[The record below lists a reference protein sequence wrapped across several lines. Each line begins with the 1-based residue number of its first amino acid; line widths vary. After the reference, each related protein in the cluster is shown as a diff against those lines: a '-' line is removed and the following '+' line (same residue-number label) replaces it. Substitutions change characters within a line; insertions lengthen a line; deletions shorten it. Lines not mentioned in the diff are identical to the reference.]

1 MARVF
6 LVGFWDRVA
15 KLILRNRIL
24 IILLLV
30 SATIFFISNW
40 KYIKFSNSEANL
52 LPDDHEVNLEYID
65 FTDKF
70 GEEGNLIVIG
80 IKDSL
85 LFTTNNFNAWNN
97 LSKALKDTNY
107 VESVIA
113 IGDLQKLK
121 KDTRKRRFYLEPFV
135 KDTIKSE
142 SELISLKKEL
152 FEKYPFYNEFLFN
165 TKTETVRTA
174 IHLKKEIVN
183 EIGREDYINNILTPL
198 VANFEKTYGIDIKI
212 SGMPYVRTKNADNI
226 KNEITTFVILALAIT
241 SIIFFLFF
249 RSFRATFISLFV
261 VMIGVVWTVG
271 ILGLFINNSAAGEF
285 EISVLTGLIP
295 PLIIVIGIPNCIFLI
310 NKYQHE
316 VNKHGN
322 KAKSLKKVISKI
334 GNATLM
340 TNLTTASGFATFIIT
355 NSTLL
360 KEFGIVASLS
370 IIAIFILC
378 LLIIPI
384 IYSYLPIPE
393 EKHLE
398 HLNRSWI
405 NSLGDWIENTVKK
418 SKINI
423 YIISIILLVTSIIGI
438 YQIRISG
445 SIIDDMPQKAD
456 WFDDIMFYEKEFNGI
471 MPLEILIDFKRQKRI
486 QNLRYLRKM
495 DTIEKT
501 INEIPELSKPI
512 SVVSLSK
519 YITQAYYNG
528 NPKYYQ
534 IPTNQIKPFIATF
547 AKTTVSNSD
556 VDLIKNYADS
566 TGRYTRITAFMKDME
581 IERMEEIEKEIRD
594 KIEDQMPSKL
604 IDSGTIGKKPSK
616 ILLYINKLKSILQVS
631 LLNQEPLLYDSTKNF
646 EKVNIGDKVYNIT
659 DNTSAK
665 VINKKED
672 NSTLVLS
679 KNIMYEGA
687 EYEIKSESYVITGK
701 AYLFQKGT
709 KYLVKNLIISLSLAI
724 FLIALLM
731 AYMFRSVKMIF
742 ISLIPNILPLVITAG
757 LMGYLGVAIKPS
769 TILIFS
775 IAFGIAVDD
784 TIHFLAKYRQELI
797 SNNWEINKSVYN
809 ALRET
814 GVSMFYTSIVLFF
827 GFSVF
832 TVSDFGGT
840 VALGG
845 LVSATLLFAMLSN
858 LLLLPSMLLSLE
870 GSIANEK
877 VLKEPLI
884 KIIEDDD
891 NN

>member
-6 LVGFWDRVA
+6 LVGFWDSVSN
-15 KLILRNRIL
+15 LILKNRIL
-24 IILLLV
+24 IIALLSL
-30 SATIFFISNW
+30 ATSFFISQW
-40 KYIKFSNSEANL
+40 QYIKFSNTEANL
-52 LPDDHEVNLEYID
+52 LPDNHEVNLEYLD

-80 IKDSL
+80 VKDSL
-85 LFTTNNFNAWNN
+85 LFTTENLNAWNN
-97 LSKALKDTNY
+97 LSKVLKDTSF

-121 KDTRKRRFYLEPFV
+121 KDKKKQQFYLEPFI
-135 KDTIKSE
+135 KDTIKSDI
-142 SELISLKKEL
+142 ELISIKKEL
-152 FEKYPFYNEFLFN
+152 FEKYPFYDEFLFN
-165 TKTETVRTA
+165 TKTKSVRTA
-174 IHLKKEIVN
+174 IHLKKSIVN
-183 EIGREDYINNILTPL
+183 EPGRETYINNVLIPK
-198 VANFEKTYGIDIKI
+198 VKSFESNYNLDIKI
-212 SGMPYVRTKNADNI
+212 SGMPYVRTKNAENI
-226 KNEITTFVILALAIT
+226 KSEISTFVILALIIT

-249 RSFRATFISLFV
+249 RSYRATFISLFV

-271 ILGLFINNSAAGEF
+271 ILGLFITNTPPGDF

-322 KAKSLKKVISKI
+322 KAKSLQKVITKI

-340 TNLTTASGFATFIIT
+340 TNVTTASGFATFIIT
-355 NSTLL
+355 NSKLL

-370 IIAIFILC
+370 ILAIFILC
-378 LLIIPI
+378 ILIIPI
-384 IYSYLPIPE
+384 IYSFLPIPE

-398 HLNRSWI
+398 HLNRTWI
-405 NSLGDWIENTVKK
+405 NSLGDWIEKTVKR

-423 YIISIILLVTSIIGI
+423 YIISILLLVTSIIGI

-471 MPLEILIDFKRQKRI
+471 MPLEILINTKRKKGVTKLSTI
-486 QNLRYLRKM
+486 KKM
-495 DTIEKT
+495 SKIEEV
-501 INEIPELSKPI
+501 ILEIPELSKPI
-512 SVVSLSK
+512 SMVSLVKYSK
-519 YITQAYYNG
+519 QAYYNG

-534 IPTNQIKPFIATF
+534 VPTSQENSFILSY
-547 AKTTVSNSD
+547 AKNSTSNSD
-556 VDLIKNYADS
+556 VDLIKNYVDS
-566 TGRYTRITAFMKDME
+566 TGQYTRITAFMKDME
-581 IERMEEIEKEIRD
+581 IEKMEEIEKKLNYEIS
-594 KIEDQMPSKL
+594 KIMPS
-604 IDSGTIGKKPSK
+604 
-616 ILLYINKLKSILQVS
+616 N
-631 LLNQEPLLYDSTKNF
+631 NF
-646 EKVNIGDKVYNIT
+646 EV
-659 DNTSAK
+659 S
-665 VINKKED
+665 
-672 NSTLVLS
+672 
-679 KNIMYEGA
+679 
-687 EYEIKSESYVITGK
+687 ITGK

-731 AYMFRSVKMIF
+731 AYMFRSLKMIF
-742 ISLIPNILPLVITAG
+742 ISLIPNLLPLIVTAG
-757 LMGYLGVAIKPS
+757 LMGYIGVAIKPS

-797 SNNWEINKSVYN
+797 TNNWEVKKSVYN

-814 GVSMFYTSIVLFF
+814 GISMFYTSIVLFF

-832 TVSDFGGT
+832 TVSNFGGT
-840 VALGG
+840 VALGA

-870 GSIANEK
+870 ASIANEK

-884 KIIEDDD
+884 KIIEDEDVA
-891 NN
+891 N

>member
-6 LVGFWDRVA
+6 LVGFWDSVSN
-15 KLILRNRIL
+15 LILRNRIL
-24 IILLLV
+24 IISLLIL
-30 SATIFFISNW
+30 ATSFFISQW
-40 KYIKFSNSEANL
+40 QYIKFSNTEANL
-52 LPDDHEVNLEYID
+52 LPDKHEVNLEYLD

-85 LFTTNNFNAWNN
+85 LFTTENLNAWNN
-97 LSKALKDTNY
+97 LSKVLKDTNF

-121 KDTRKRRFYLEPFV
+121 KDKKKQQFYLEPFI
-135 KDTIKSE
+135 KDTITSDI
-142 SELISLKKEL
+142 ELISIKKEL
-152 FEKYPFYNEFLFN
+152 FEKYPFYDEFLFN
-165 TKTETVRTA
+165 TKTKSVRTA
-174 IHLKKEIVN
+174 IHLKKSIVN
-183 EIGREDYINNILTPL
+183 EVGRETYINSVLIPK
-198 VANFEKTYGIDIKI
+198 VESFEAKYNLDIKI
-212 SGMPYVRTKNADNI
+212 SGMPYVRTKNAENI
-226 KNEITTFVILALAIT
+226 KSEISTFVILALIIT

-249 RSFRATFISLFV
+249 RSYRATFISLFV

-271 ILGLFINNSAAGEF
+271 ILGLFIINTPPGDF

-322 KAKSLKKVISKI
+322 KAKSLQKVITKI

-340 TNLTTASGFATFIIT
+340 TNVTTASGFATFIIT
-355 NSTLL
+355 NSKLL

-370 IIAIFILC
+370 ILAIFILC
-378 LLIIPI
+378 ILIIPI
-384 IYSYLPIPE
+384 IYSFLPIPE

-398 HLNRSWI
+398 HLNRTWI
-405 NSLGDWIENTVKK
+405 NSLGDWIEKTVKK

-423 YIISIILLVTSIIGI
+423 YIISVLLLVTSIIGI

-471 MPLEILIDFKRQKRI
+471 MPLEILINTKRKKGVTKLSTI
-486 QNLRYLRKM
+486 KKM
-495 DTIEKT
+495 SKIEDV
-501 INEIPELSKPI
+501 ILEIPELSKPI
-512 SVVSLSK
+512 SMVSLVKYSK
-519 YITQAYYNG
+519 QAYYNG

-534 IPTNQIKPFIATF
+534 VPTSQENSFILSY
-547 AKTTVSNSD
+547 AKNSTSDSD
-556 VDLIKNYADS
+556 VDLIKNYVDS
-566 TGRYTRITAFMKDME
+566 TGQYTRITAFMKDME
-581 IERMEEIEKEIRD
+581 IEKMEEIEKKLNYEI
-594 KIEDQMPSKL
+594 
-604 IDSGTIGKKPSK
+604 SK
-616 ILLYINKLKSILQVS
+616 IM
-631 LLNQEPLLYDSTKNF
+631 PPDNF
-646 EKVNIGDKVYNIT
+646 EV
-659 DNTSAK
+659 S
-665 VINKKED
+665 
-672 NSTLVLS
+672 
-679 KNIMYEGA
+679 
-687 EYEIKSESYVITGK
+687 ITGK

-709 KYLVKNLIISLSLAI
+709 KYLVKNLILSLSLAI

-731 AYMFRSVKMIF
+731 AYMFRSLKMIF
-742 ISLIPNILPLVITAG
+742 ISLIPNLLPLIVTAG

-797 SNNWEINKSVYN
+797 TNNWEVKKSVYN

-832 TVSDFGGT
+832 TVSNFGGT
-840 VALGG
+840 VALGA

-870 GSIANEK
+870 DSIANEK

-884 KIIEDDD
+884 KIIEDEDVV
-891 NN
+891 N

>member
-6 LVGFWDRVA
+6 MVGFWDSVSN
-15 KLILRNRIL
+15 LILRNRIL
-24 IILLLV
+24 IIALLV
-30 SATIFFISNW
+30 LATSFFISQW
-40 KYIKFSNSEANL
+40 QYIKFSNTEANL
-52 LPDDHEVNLEYID
+52 LPDNHEVNLEYLD

-80 IKDSL
+80 VKDSL
-85 LFTTNNFNAWNN
+85 LFTTENFNAWNN
-97 LSKALKDTNY
+97 LSKVLKDTNY

-121 KDTRKRRFYLEPFV
+121 KDKKKQQFYLEPFI
-135 KDTIKSE
+135 KDTVTSDL
-142 SELISLKKEL
+142 ELILIKKEL
-152 FEKYPFYNEFLFN
+152 FEKYPFYDEFLFN
-165 TKTETVRTA
+165 TKTKSVRSA
-174 IHLKKEIVN
+174 IHLKKSIVN
-183 EIGREDYINNILTPL
+183 EPGREIYINSVLIPK
-198 VANFEKTYGIDIKI
+198 VEAFESRYNLDIKI
-212 SGMPYVRTKNADNI
+212 SGMPYVRTKNAENI
-226 KNEITTFVILALAIT
+226 KSEISTFVILALIIT

-249 RSFRATFISLFV
+249 RSYRATLISLCV

-271 ILGLFINNSAAGEF
+271 ILGFFIINTPPGDF

-322 KAKSLKKVISKI
+322 KAKSLQKVITKI

-340 TNLTTASGFATFIIT
+340 TNVTTASGFATFIIT
-355 NSTLL
+355 NSKLL

-370 IIAIFILC
+370 ILAIFILC
-378 LLIIPI
+378 ILIIPI
-384 IYSYLPIPE
+384 IYSFLPIPE

-398 HLNRSWI
+398 HLNRTWI
-405 NSLGDWIENTVKK
+405 NSLGDWIEKTVKK

-423 YIISIILLVTSIIGI
+423 YIISILLLVTSIIGI

-471 MPLEILIDFKRQKRI
+471 MPLEILI
-486 QNLRYLRKM
+486 NTNRKKGVTKLS
-495 DTIEKT
+495 TIKKMSKIEDV
-501 INEIPELSKPI
+501 ILEIPELSKPI
-512 SVVSLSK
+512 SMVSLVKYSK
-519 YITQAYYNG
+519 QAYYNG

-534 IPTNQIKPFIATF
+534 VPTSQENSFILSY
-547 AKTTVSNSD
+547 AKNSTSDSD
-556 VDLIKNYADS
+556 VDLIKNYVDS
-566 TGRYTRITAFMKDME
+566 TGQYTRITAFMKDME
-581 IERMEEIEKEIRD
+581 IEKMEEIEKKLNYEI
-594 KIEDQMPSKL
+594 
-604 IDSGTIGKKPSK
+604 SK
-616 ILLYINKLKSILQVS
+616 IM
-631 LLNQEPLLYDSTKNF
+631 PADNF
-646 EKVNIGDKVYNIT
+646 EV
-659 DNTSAK
+659 S
-665 VINKKED
+665 
-672 NSTLVLS
+672 
-679 KNIMYEGA
+679 
-687 EYEIKSESYVITGK
+687 ITGK

-709 KYLVKNLIISLSLAI
+709 KYLVKNLILSLSLAI

-731 AYMFRSVKMIF
+731 AYMFRSLKMIF
-742 ISLIPNILPLVITAG
+742 ISLIPNLLPLIVTAG

-797 SNNWEINKSVYN
+797 TNNWEVKKSVYN

-832 TVSDFGGT
+832 TVSNFGGT
-840 VALGG
+840 VALGA

-884 KIIEDDD
+884 KIIEDEDVV
-891 NN
+891 N

>member
-6 LVGFWDRVA
+6 LVGFWDSVSN
-15 KLILRNRIL
+15 LILKNRIL
-24 IILLLV
+24 IIALLSL
-30 SATIFFISNW
+30 ATSFFISQW
-40 KYIKFSNSEANL
+40 QYIKFSNTEANL
-52 LPDDHEVNLEYID
+52 LPDNHEVNLEYLD

-80 IKDSL
+80 VKDSL
-85 LFTTNNFNAWNN
+85 LFTTENLNAWNN
-97 LSKALKDTNY
+97 LSKVLKDTSF

-121 KDTRKRRFYLEPFV
+121 KDKKKQQFYLEPFI
-135 KDTIKSE
+135 KDTIKSDI
-142 SELISLKKEL
+142 ELISIKKEL
-152 FEKYPFYNEFLFN
+152 FEKYPFYDEFLFN
-165 TKTETVRTA
+165 TKTKSVRTA
-174 IHLKKEIVN
+174 IHLKKSIVN
-183 EIGREDYINNILTPL
+183 EPGRETYINNVLIPK
-198 VANFEKTYGIDIKI
+198 VKSFESNYNLDIKI
-212 SGMPYVRTKNADNI
+212 SGMPYVRTKNAENI
-226 KNEITTFVILALAIT
+226 KSEISTFVILALIIT

-249 RSFRATFISLFV
+249 RSYRATFISLFV

-271 ILGLFINNSAAGEF
+271 ILGLFITNTPPGDF

-322 KAKSLKKVISKI
+322 KAKSLQKVITKI

-340 TNLTTASGFATFIIT
+340 TNVTTASGFATFIIT
-355 NSTLL
+355 NSKLL

-370 IIAIFILC
+370 ILAIFILC
-378 LLIIPI
+378 ILIIPI
-384 IYSYLPIPE
+384 IYSFLPIPE

-398 HLNRSWI
+398 HLNRTWI
-405 NSLGDWIENTVKK
+405 NSLGDWIEKTVKK

-423 YIISIILLVTSIIGI
+423 YIISVLLLVTSIIGI

-471 MPLEILIDFKRQKRI
+471 MPLEILINTKHKKRVTKLSTI
-486 QNLRYLRKM
+486 KKM
-495 DTIEKT
+495 SKIEDV
-501 INEIPELSKPI
+501 ILEIPELSKPI
-512 SVVSLSK
+512 SMVSLVKYSK
-519 YITQAYYNG
+519 QAYYNG

-534 IPTNQIKPFIATF
+534 VPTSQENSFILSY
-547 AKTTVSNSD
+547 AKNSTSGSD
-556 VDLIKNYADS
+556 VDLIKNYVDS
-566 TGRYTRITAFMKDME
+566 TGQYTRITAFMKDME
-581 IERMEEIEKEIRD
+581 IEKMEEIEKKLNYEIS
-594 KIEDQMPSKL
+594 KIMPS
-604 IDSGTIGKKPSK
+604 
-616 ILLYINKLKSILQVS
+616 N
-631 LLNQEPLLYDSTKNF
+631 NF
-646 EKVNIGDKVYNIT
+646 EV
-659 DNTSAK
+659 S
-665 VINKKED
+665 
-672 NSTLVLS
+672 
-679 KNIMYEGA
+679 
-687 EYEIKSESYVITGK
+687 ITGK

-731 AYMFRSVKMIF
+731 AYMFRSLKMIF
-742 ISLIPNILPLVITAG
+742 ISLIPNLLPLIVTAG

-797 SNNWEINKSVYN
+797 TNNWEVKKSVYN

-832 TVSDFGGT
+832 TVSNFGGT
-840 VALGG
+840 VALGA

-884 KIIEDDD
+884 KIIEDEDVV
-891 NN
+891 N